1 MALVNYNNRHSCGV
15 TSFGL
20 LLVLTYKY
28 RLLNTYKN
36 IIHIYIMTET
46 TNLADNEKFSKILQ
60 YVFKKESILTES
72 EFKSEVKS
80 ILDSALKSIQSES
93 EESESESES
102 ELEKEE
108 QPSVKDEDIDIR
120 NKSYEDNYINN
131 K

>member
-1 MALVNYNNRHSCGV
+1 
-15 TSFGL
+15 
-20 LLVLTYKY
+20 
-28 RLLNTYKN
+28 
-36 IIHIYIMTET
+36 MTET

-102 ELEKEE
+102 ELESGSESELELESGLESESELEKEE

-120 NKSYEDNYINN
+120 NKSYEDNYITN

>member
-1 MALVNYNNRHSCGV
+1 
-15 TSFGL
+15 
-20 LLVLTYKY
+20 
-28 RLLNTYKN
+28 
-36 IIHIYIMTET
+36 MTET

-93 EESESESES
+93 EESESEESESESESELESGSESESESES

-120 NKSYEDNYINN
+120 NKSYEDNNINN